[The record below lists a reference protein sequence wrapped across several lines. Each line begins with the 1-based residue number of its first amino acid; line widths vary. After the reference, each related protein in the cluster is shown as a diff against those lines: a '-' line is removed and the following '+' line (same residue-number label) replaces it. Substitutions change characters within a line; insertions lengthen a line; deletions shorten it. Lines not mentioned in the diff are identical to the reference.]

1 MSLVLVVNSGSSSI
15 KYQLLEMDG
24 ESVVASGL
32 IERVGSERSVCT
44 HTGPNGTTTRQDRIP
59 DHHAGF
65 MSMLDACGAQG
76 PDLREIPLAAVGH
89 RVVQGGER
97 FVAPVMIDDD
107 VVDAIEEISPL
118 APLHNPANLLG
129 IRAARA
135 AFPDVP
141 HVGVFDTA
149 FHQTMPPEAYTY
161 AIDTDLAE
169 AHGIRKYGFHGT
181 SHKFVAGAVAAF
193 LGRPLD
199 DLNTIVLHIGNG
211 ASACAVRAGNS
222 IDTSMGMTPLEG
234 LVMGTRSGD
243 IDPAVLI
250 YLHRQAGLGF
260 DDLDDM
266 LNRRSGLLGLAG
278 TSDMRDV
285 QHAAERGD
293 LRAQGAL
300 DVYCHRLRSYV
311 GAYYAQLGHVDA
323 IAFTAGVGEH
333 SPTVRAHSLRGL
345 ERLGIILSAER
356 NEAVSEGVRRISADD
371 SEVTVLIVPTDEELE
386 IARQAIATV
395 ELSGLPPRGG

>member
-1 MSLVLVVNSGSSSI
+1 MTIVLVVNSGSSSI
-15 KYQLLEMDG
+15 KYQIVEMDG
-24 ESVVASGL
+24 ESVLASGL
-32 IERVGSERSVCT
+32 IERIGSDRSLRT
-44 HTGPNGTTTRQDRIP
+44 HTGPSGTTSSQVRIP

-65 MSMLDACGAQG
+65 ATMLDACRADG

-97 FVAPVMIDDD
+97 FVAPVPIDDQ
-107 VVDAIEEISPL
+107 VVATIDEISPL

-135 AFPDVP
+135 AFPDIP
-141 HVGVFDTA
+141 HVAVFDTA

-161 AIDTDLAE
+161 AIDTDLAA

-181 SHKFVAGAVAAF
+181 SHRFVAGAVAMF
-193 LGRPLD
+193 LGRPLE

-211 ASACAVRAGNS
+211 ASACAVRAGKS

-250 YLHRQAGLGF
+250 HLHRRAGFGF

-285 QHAAERGD
+285 QRAAERGD
-293 LRAQGAL
+293 GRARRAL

-333 SPTVRAHSLRGL
+333 SPIVRANALRGL
-345 ERLGIILSAER
+345 ERLGIVLSAER
-356 NEAVSEGVRRISADD
+356 NEAVNGGIRRISTDD
-371 SEVTVLIVPTDEELE
+371 SDVAVLVVPTNEELD
-386 IARQAIATV
+386 IARQTLAV
-395 ELSGLPPRGG
+395 LPMDQS